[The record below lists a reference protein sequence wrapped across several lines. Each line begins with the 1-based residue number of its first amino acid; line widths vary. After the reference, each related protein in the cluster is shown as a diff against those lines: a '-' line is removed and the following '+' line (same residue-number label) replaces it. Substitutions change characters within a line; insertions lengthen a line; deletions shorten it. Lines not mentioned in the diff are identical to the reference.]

1 MQDASTRQVAFRFQ
15 RLIAEL
21 SFGMT
26 LRAGDVLLTGTPSGV
41 GNAREPQV
49 FLNDGD
55 TVVTRVSGL
64 GQLRNAVRS
73 TVLAAPA
80 V

>member
-1 MQDASTRQVAFRFQ
+1 MQDASTRQVAFRFE